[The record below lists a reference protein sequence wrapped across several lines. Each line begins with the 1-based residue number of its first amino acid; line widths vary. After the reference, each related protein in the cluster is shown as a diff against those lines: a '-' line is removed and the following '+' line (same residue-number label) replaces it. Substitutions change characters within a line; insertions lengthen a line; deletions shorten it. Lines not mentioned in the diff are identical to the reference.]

1 MSAAATVVVVGSVNR
16 DYVCRVTAVPR
27 PGQTLLGGELALGSG
42 GKGGNQAVAAAL
54 LGAPTAMVAC
64 VGDDPDG
71 QALVAD
77 LTSAGVDISGVVTV
91 AETRTGM
98 AFVMVADDGENAI
111 VVAPGANGRLDARL
125 VDTTL
130 GTRLRDTDLVVLQAE
145 TPESGV
151 RAAVDQ
157 ARRVGA
163 RVVLNLAPYRE
174 IGEDLLAAC
183 DPIVVNEGEARSLLS
198 RLADLDADAEQM
210 TAGSMSAELGRRAR
224 SAVITLGAAGAIVAY
239 GDSVEQVPAES
250 VPVVDTTGA
259 GDGFVGALAAALAAG
274 RDLLDAVRLGVAV
287 GSFAVGRAGAQA
299 SYPTVADLSAALGT
313 DLLLNPAR

>member
-1 MSAAATVVVVGSVNR
+1 
-16 DYVCRVTAVPR
+16 
-27 PGQTLLGGELALGSG
+27 
-42 GKGGNQAVAAAL
+42 
-54 LGAPTAMVAC
+54 MVAC

-71 QALVAD
+71 QALVVD
-77 LTSAGVDISGVVTV
+77 LTTAGVDTSGVVTLSE
-91 AETRTGM
+91 ARTGV

-111 VVAPGANGRLDARL
+111 VVAPGANGHLDAQL
-125 VDTTL
+125 VDAALATQ
-130 GTRLRDTDLVVLQAE
+130 LRDTDVVVLQAE

-174 IGEDLLAAC
+174 ISEDLLAAC

-198 RLADLDADAEQM
+198 QLPDLDADPDQM
-210 TAGSMSAELGRRAR
+210 AASQMVAELGMRAA
-224 SAVITLGAAGAIVAY
+224 SAVITLGGAGAIVAH
-239 GDSVEQVPAES
+239 GETVVHLPAEA

-287 GSFAVGRAGAQA
+287 GSFAVGRPGAQA
-299 SYPTVADLSAALGT
+299 SYPTVGDLPAAQRV
-313 DLLLNPAR
+313 DLPLKTER